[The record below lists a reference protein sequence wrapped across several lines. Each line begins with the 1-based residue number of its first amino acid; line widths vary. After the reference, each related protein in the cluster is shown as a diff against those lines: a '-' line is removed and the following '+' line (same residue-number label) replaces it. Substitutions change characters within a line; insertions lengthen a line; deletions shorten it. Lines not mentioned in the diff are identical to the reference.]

1 VYNKLWEVVIKMSFI
16 NPNNGYRD
24 YLLNREEETEELED
38 YGIFV
43 YFEEDEY
50 ARYDVRNVITETP
63 KVKMMNELNRLPP
76 LGLFRESETLK
87 VRVFGYFNRAL
98 LEKVKEYNRRGRK
111 FIFEVKSEEDLKLI
125 TKLVKN
131 NDEENEVKV
140 FEMKDYQDELEWCQ
154 EKVIQWSGGE
164 LSNNLKYKLSYYMK
178 NNHDK
183 WNDIK
188 LMFDIEGTVDEET
201 VAEYFDD
208 MDSYNTEDWIDSVL
222 MGNRKGK
229 NFVIL
234 DYLITIKELKPY
246 MVLTNI
252 KDRIEDYLE
261 LINLYDKGVIHGKET
276 TETQLVKRSEFL
288 GVELGENLLSD
299 RRNKMIDNLTV
310 LKRGELEFAYSEVL
324 KLMTS
329 KNKYTIDVKDLVYFI
344 DVIRL
349 SKSKERI
356 DEINSQM
363 FRLSK
368 MNKKKRRK

>member
-1 VYNKLWEVVIKMSFI
+1 
-16 NPNNGYRD
+16 
-24 YLLNREEETEELED
+24 
-38 YGIFV
+38 
-43 YFEEDEY
+43 
-50 ARYDVRNVITETP
+50 
-63 KVKMMNELNRLPP
+63 
-76 LGLFRESETLK
+76 
-87 VRVFGYFNRAL
+87 FGYFNRAL

-222 MGNRKGK
+222 MGNRK
-229 NFVIL
+229 
-234 DYLITIKELKPY
+234 
-246 MVLTNI
+246 
-252 KDRIEDYLE
+252 
-261 LINLYDKGVIHGKET
+261 
-276 TETQLVKRSEFL
+276 
-288 GVELGENLLSD
+288 
-299 RRNKMIDNLTV
+299 
-310 LKRGELEFAYSEVL
+310 
-324 KLMTS
+324 
-329 KNKYTIDVKDLVYFI
+329 
-344 DVIRL
+344 
-349 SKSKERI
+349 
-356 DEINSQM
+356 
-363 FRLSK
+363 
-368 MNKKKRRK
+368 

>member
-1 VYNKLWEVVIKMSFI
+1 
-16 NPNNGYRD
+16 
-24 YLLNREEETEELED
+24 
-38 YGIFV
+38 
-43 YFEEDEY
+43 
-50 ARYDVRNVITETP
+50 
-63 KVKMMNELNRLPP
+63 
-76 LGLFRESETLK
+76 
-87 VRVFGYFNRAL
+87 
-98 LEKVKEYNRRGRK
+98 
-111 FIFEVKSEEDLKLI
+111 
-125 TKLVKN
+125 
-131 NDEENEVKV
+131 
-140 FEMKDYQDELEWCQ
+140 
-154 EKVIQWSGGE
+154 
-164 LSNNLKYKLSYYMK
+164 KLSYYMK

-329 KNKYTIDVKDLVYFI
+329 KNK
-344 DVIRL
+344 
-349 SKSKERI
+349 
-356 DEINSQM
+356 
-363 FRLSK
+363 
-368 MNKKKRRK
+368 